1 MLVYEPAKVIS
12 RLGKDKKEDEKVP
25 DNDELSP
32 AESTVQNPRE
42 DELGQSETSGER
54 VAELE
59 NLIAQK
65 DQELASRDT
74 RISELEQAAASL
86 ESEIATL
93 KQAVVESDDSLNK
106 LNESLKQAVASYKT
120 LVIQSN
126 PDVPEELITG
136 DSIEAITGSLASARE
151 LVTKIR
157 KGMEAEVSLARVPI
171 GAPERTAPDLSA
183 LSPREKIQYAIGD
196 FSS

>member
-1 MLVYEPAKVIS
+1 MLVCEPAKVIS

-25 DNDELSP
+25 DNDELNP
-32 AESTVQNPRE
+32 AESTVQNPPE

-74 RISELEQAAASL
+74 RISELKQAAASL

-93 KQAVVESDDSLNK
+93 KQAVAESDDSLNK
-106 LNESLKQAVASYKT
+106 LNESLKQAVVTYKT

-126 PDVPEELITG
+126 PDVPDELVTG
-136 DSIEAITGSLASARE
+136 DSIEAITDSLASAKE

-157 KGMEAEVSLARVPI
+157 RGMEAEVSLARGPS
-171 GAPERTAPDLSA
+171 GAPDRTAPDLSA
-183 LSPREKIQYAIGD
+183 LSPREKIQYAIGGKQ
-196 FSS
+196 

>member
-25 DNDELSP
+25 DNDELNP
-32 AESTVQNPRE
+32 AESTVQNPPE

-74 RISELEQAAASL
+74 HISELEQAAASL
-86 ESEIATL
+86 ESEIAT
-93 KQAVVESDDSLNK
+93 
-106 LNESLKQAVASYKT
+106 LKQAVASYKT

-136 DSIEAITGSLASARE
+136 DSIEAITGSLASARG

>member
-1 MLVYEPAKVIS
+1 MLVCEPAKVIS

-25 DNDELSP
+25 DNDELNP
-32 AESTVQNPRE
+32 AESTVQNPPE

-93 KQAVVESDDSLNK
+93 KQAVAESDDSLNK
-106 LNESLKQAVASYKT
+106 LNESLKQAVVSYKT

-126 PDVPEELITG
+126 PDVPDELVTG
-136 DSIEAITGSLASARE
+136 DSIEAITDSLASAKE

-183 LSPREKIQYAIGD
+183 LSPREKIQYAIGGKQ
-196 FSS
+196 

>member
-1 MLVYEPAKVIS
+1 M
-12 RLGKDKKEDEKVP
+12 P
-25 DNDELSP
+25 DNEELNP
-32 AESTVQNPRE
+32 AESTVQNLPE
-42 DELGQSETSGER
+42 GEVGQSETSREK

-59 NLIAQK
+59 NLMAQK

-74 RISELEQAAASL
+74 RISELDQVVASL
-86 ESEIATL
+86 DGEIATL
-93 KQAVVESDDSLNK
+93 KQAVTESNDNLNK
-106 LNESLKQAVASYKT
+106 LNESLKQVVASYKT

-136 DSIEAITGSLASARE
+136 DSIEAITDSLAAAKE

-157 KGMEAEVSLARVPI
+157 KGMEAEISVARVPI

-183 LSPREKIQYAIGD
+183 LSPREKIQYAIGGR
-196 FSS
+196 

>member
-1 MLVYEPAKVIS
+1 M
-12 RLGKDKKEDEKVP
+12 P
-25 DNDELSP
+25 DNNELNS
-32 AESTVQNPRE
+32 AESTAADQNPPE
-42 DELGQSETSGER
+42 DELGQSETSRAR

-59 NLIAQK
+59 GLITRK
-65 DQELASRDT
+65 DRELAARDN

-93 KQAVVESDDSLNK
+93 KQAVAESNDSLDK
-106 LNESLKQAVASYKT
+106 LNESLKQAIASYKG

-126 PDVPEELITG
+126 PDVPEELVTG
-136 DSIEAITGSLASARE
+136 DSIEAINDSLASAKE
-151 LVTKIR
+151 LISKVR
-157 KGMEAEVSLARVPI
+157 KGIEAEISLARVPA

-183 LSPREKIQYAIGD
+183 LSPREKIQYAVGG

>member
-25 DNDELSP
+25 DNDELNP
-32 AESTVQNPRE
+32 AESTVQNSPE

-59 NLIAQK
+59 KLIAQK

-93 KQAVVESDDSLNK
+93 KQAVAESDDSLNK
-106 LNESLKQAVASYKT
+106 LNESLKQAVTSYKT

-126 PDVPEELITG
+126 PDVP
-136 DSIEAITGSLASARE
+136 DE
-151 LVTKIR
+151 LVTGI
-157 KGMEAEVSLARVPI
+157 VSR
-171 GAPERTAPDLSA
+171 R
-183 LSPREKIQYAIGD
+183 
-196 FSS
+196 

>member
-25 DNDELSP
+25 DNDELNP
-32 AESTVQNPRE
+32 AESTVQNPPE
-42 DELGQSETSGER
+42 DELGQSETSEKR

-93 KQAVVESDDSLNK
+93 KQAVAESDDSLNK